1 MTFVPRFILC
11 ALGGSLTLATGAAIQ
26 PPLSIAATSL
36 DLLKFPAYPCMVGW
50 EQARGRALSDKI
62 DMVVDDLAWK
72 GRTVDDLLAGTITMS
87 RAVEVFREV
96 GGPSPCLTRR
106 HGDADRGSTP
116 DERAGKEVLRW
127 VKARLVDQ
135 SPEKARPFVDRL
147 NADLAALLKGATPEG
162 VTASLPTSPSS
173 SHRHVD
179 RVRDGS

>member
-11 ALGGSLTLATGAAIQ
+11 ALGGSLTLATAAIQ
-26 PPLSIAATSL
+26 PPMSIAATSL
-36 DLLKFPAYPCMVGW
+36 DLLKFPAYVCMMGW

-62 DMVVDDLAWK
+62 DMVVDELAWK

-96 GGPSPCLTRR
+96 GGPPPCLPPR
-106 HGDADRGSTP
+106 HGDAGRGSTP
-116 DERAGKEVLRW
+116 HERAGKEVLQW
-127 VKARLVDQ
+127 VKGRLVDQ
-135 SPEKARPFVDRL
+135 SDEQVQVVVDRL
-147 NADLAALLKGATPEG
+147 NADLAAFLENATPEG
-162 VTASLPTSPSS
+162 LTATLPESPSS